1 MTLCLNWICSCSGW
15 WYLER
20 ERQGGREANINN
32 KKKKNHNNNED
43 GTFWFLSKRVLKSN
57 SFLPL
62 FKSLVSVSFLFAI
75 RCCAKDIINGLARL
89 EDADVLDCIS
99 SSCCLSAFA
108 YELNSADRI
117 GSCFENQSKCQSR
130 ILFSFNKTRIS
141 GSFHST
147 NA

>member
-1 MTLCLNWICSCSGW
+1 MVIL
-15 WYLER
+15 R
-20 ERQGGREANINN
+20 ERDREGGRPILIIIRRRRTTTTTKMVRSGFYPSAFLNRIL
-32 KKKKNHNNNED
+32 
-43 GTFWFLSKRVLKSN
+43 FFPFLSLLSPSLSSSFVLLRYKMLCKRYHKW
-57 SFLPL
+57 P
-62 FKSLVSVSFLFAI
+62 
-75 RCCAKDIINGLARL
+75 GLARL